1 MKKLIV
7 IVFCCFFLCCRDSS
21 DKENGTGE
29 NLTTV
34 TIVPQEPF
42 PVAKFIEDIR
52 VLPLESD
59 GKHLIGAVDNL
70 LFTRERIVVSDQRLS
85 KCVYIFDYDGKIK
98 AVIDRQGRGPGE
110 YISPTYTTLTPD
122 SSRIA
127 IYDNLGSKVLFF
139 DLEGRFLEHKEVSFW
154 FSEFEYIDKDH
165 VVCTTYGADDP
176 GLKKADMQGNL

>member
-85 KCVYIFDYDGKIK
+85 KCVYNSIMTEKSKRLSTDRAGGRESIFH
-98 AVIDRQGRGPGE
+98 R
-110 YISPTYTTLTPD
+110 LT
-122 SSRIA
+122 R
-127 IYDNLGSKVLFF
+127 L
-139 DLEGRFLEHKEVSFW
+139 
-154 FSEFEYIDKDH
+154 
-165 VVCTTYGADDP
+165 
-176 GLKKADMQGNL
+176 